1 MTKITLHPSYLLTVT
16 ALALLAVPA
25 PAGNEALDVRPRA
38 ARQGDP
44 LFLRLELPGAENPK
58 VSWLNGTYPLYR
70 EGSAWAGAVPIRP
83 ETRVGGHTVV
93 VRFTSGGRAESVRR
107 VIEVHRVDYPV
118 QHLRMARSTAKLY
131 NYPGVEKENRIIGT
145 AIRAKSDEQLWE
157 GDWLMPSK
165 GRISTKF
172 GERRLRNGKYV
183 GRHRGLDIAAKQG
196 TPVLASAAGKVV
208 LAGSYRKHGK
218 TVVVDHGQGITSL
231 YIHMSAIHVRKG
243 QQVKRGQRLG
253 SVGSTGVSTGP
264 HLHWSIYVHGTPL
277 EPLRFCRLSRVMA
290 LRNGKAEDNLAS
302 AR

>member
-1 MTKITLHPSYLLTVT
+1 MTKNTLRLPYLLTLT

-25 PAGNEALDVRPRA
+25 PAGNEALEVRPRA

-44 LFLRLELPGAENPK
+44 LFLRLSLPGAEDAR
-58 VSWLNGTYPLYR
+58 VSWLNGTYPLYQD
-70 EGSAWAGAVPIRP
+70 GSAWSGAVPIRP
-83 ETRVGGHTVV
+83 ETKVGGHTVV
-93 VRFTSGGRAESVRR
+93 VRFTRDGRPQSVRR
-107 VIEVHRVDYPV
+107 VVQVHRVDYPV

-145 AIRAKSDEQLWE
+145 AIRAKSDEQLWS
-157 GDWLMPSK
+157 GDWLLPSK

-172 GERRLRNGKYV
+172 GERRLRNGRYV

-218 TVVVDHGQGITSL
+218 TVVLDHGQGITSL

-243 QQVKRGQRLG
+243 QLVKRGQRVG

-277 EPLRFCRLSRVMA
+277 EPLRFCRLGRVMA
-290 LRNGKAEDNLAS
+290 GLSGKTEGDLAS
-302 AR
+302 VP